1 MEVRILASGDQGLVV
16 DFGETIDP
24 ETCRKVHQLAKKIK
38 EKRDDRIRELV
49 PTYRSLQIYFN
60 LLKISRQELTDIVC
74 EALDKIKDVE
84 LQLPRKRTIYIPTC
98 YDDEF
103 GPDLEFVARITG
115 LKPEQVI
122 ELHSE
127 EIYQVYVLG
136 FVAGFPYLGSVNEK
150 IAIPRLEK
158 PRNRI
163 PAGSVGIGGR
173 QTGLYTVESPGG
185 WRLIGRTPIKTFF
198 PEKESPNFFI
208 PGDNIKF
215 KQITKQEYEDIAE
228 QVASGQYI
236 PEIQITKMAGDLA

>member
-1 MEVRILASGDQGLVV
+1 MEAKILRAGDQGLVV
-16 DFGETIDP
+16 DFGETIDT

-38 EKRDDRIRELV
+38 ELRDDRIKEIV

-74 EALDKIKDVE
+74 DALDKIKDVE
-84 LQLPRKRTIYIPTC
+84 LQLPKKRTIYIPTC
-98 YDDEF
+98 YGEEF
-103 GPDLEFVARITG
+103 GPDLDFVAKITN

-122 ELHSE
+122 ELHAE
-127 EIYQVYVLG
+127 TVYQVYVLG

-150 IAIPRLEK
+150 IIIPRLEK

-185 WRLIGRTPIKTFF
+185 WRLIGRTPLKTFF
-198 PEKESPNFFI
+198 PEKENPAFFR

-215 KQITKQEYEDIAE
+215 EPITKQEYNNIAE
-228 QVASGQYI
+228 QVAKGQYT
-236 PEIQITKMAGDLA
+236 PEIKITKMAGDLA